1 MCSGTQENAFLIF
14 FGKECLQKQKKIL
27 LMIYYQGTYQVG
39 SYVFMNIFLQNHC
52 VLQSICTCVEG
63 NKIEIEGGQDIK
75 SEKYVVF
82 DLLKTF
88 FFILYILLMSCF
100 FQKYLHLDSF
110 LKMSDSAGLKIH
122 YTVCTY
128 NFAFCLQL
136 LFLYLVFGIGQHVKT
151 QIFVLSTLE
160 FTQILMSQ
168 EYTTKQYT
176 YKLLQLFRK

>member
-1 MCSGTQENAFLIF
+1 
-14 FGKECLQKQKKIL
+14 
-27 LMIYYQGTYQVG
+27 
-39 SYVFMNIFLQNHC
+39 MNIFFTKPLCPVVYLHVCMCWREQNWDRG
-52 VLQSICTCVEG
+52 V
-63 NKIEIEGGQDIK
+63 GQDIK

-160 FTQILMSQ
+160 FTQILMS
-168 EYTTKQYT
+168 
-176 YKLLQLFRK
+176 

>member
-1 MCSGTQENAFLIF
+1 MSAKVEKNSG
-14 FGKECLQKQKKIL
+14 
-27 LMIYYQGTYQVG
+27 Y
-39 SYVFMNIFLQNHC
+39 
-52 VLQSICTCVEG
+52 
-63 NKIEIEGGQDIK
+63 
-75 SEKYVVF
+75 
-82 DLLKTF
+82 DLLSRYILGRFICIHELFFTKPLCPVVYLQVCMCWREQNWDRGGSGYKKWKVCSIWLAKNF
-88 FFILYILLMSCF
+88 FFVLYILLMSCF

-160 FTQILMSQ
+160 FTQILMS
-168 EYTTKQYT
+168 
-176 YKLLQLFRK
+176 

>member
-1 MCSGTQENAFLIF
+1 MSAKVEKNSAYDLLSRYILGRFICIHEYF
-14 FGKECLQKQKKIL
+14 F
-27 LMIYYQGTYQVG
+27 T
-39 SYVFMNIFLQNHC
+39 NHC
-52 VLQSICTCVEG
+52 VLQSICTYVCVEG

-82 DLLKTF
+82 DLLKSF

-168 EYTTKQYT
+168 EYTITKQYT

>member
-1 MCSGTQENAFLIF
+1 MVRNVCKSRKKFCLWFIIKVHIRFICIYEYLFTKPLCPVVYLHVCWREQNWDRGGSGYKKWKVCSIWLA
-14 FGKECLQKQKKIL
+14 
-27 LMIYYQGTYQVG
+27 
-39 SYVFMNIFLQNHC
+39 
-52 VLQSICTCVEG
+52 
-63 NKIEIEGGQDIK
+63 
-75 SEKYVVF
+75 
-82 DLLKTF
+82 KTF

-122 YTVCTY
+122 YTVCIY

-160 FTQILMSQ
+160 FTQILMS
-168 EYTTKQYT
+168 
-176 YKLLQLFRK
+176 

>member
-1 MCSGTQENAFLIF
+1 MHTTALINVLSGTQENAFLIF

-27 LMIYYQGTYQVG
+27 LMIYYQGSSTRCI
-39 SYVFMNIFLQNHC
+39 YVFMNYILQSHC
-52 VLQSICTCVEG
+52 VQQSICTYVCVEG

-110 LKMSDSAGLKIH
+110 LKMSDSAGLKIPTILH
-122 YTVCTY
+122 LLTTFVPPTQFLEQVSMSKLKYLSY
-128 NFAFCLQL
+128 QL
-136 LFLYLVFGIGQHVKT
+136 WNSHKF
-151 QIFVLSTLE
+151 
-160 FTQILMSQ
+160 
-168 EYTTKQYT
+168 
-176 YKLLQLFRK
+176 